1 MYKHILVPLDGSTRA
16 ERAIPVAARIAHAT
30 NGTVVLV
37 QIATL
42 PFTYSPY
49 LASVTYADEAIETD
63 LNAVERSLGT
73 LANSEPLAGIQT
85 PTTSI

>member
-30 NGTVVLV
+30 IGTVVLV

-63 LNAVERSLGT
+63 HAVERSLGT